1 MTLRA
6 TARGGLT
13 EMRQAT
19 RKRMNIHLLHLEAV
33 ELFLDLL
40 GEQRGEA
47 IARRR
52 LGAAVVDVGRPRRV
66 NRQAAGKHDAP
77 FRSRRRG
84 RS

>member
-1 MTLRA
+1 
-6 TARGGLT
+6 
-13 EMRQAT
+13 MRQAT

-52 LGAAVVDVGRPRRV
+52 LGARFDISAFNDAGLLSGIMQLGVLEQRIEDWIGT
-66 NRQAAGKHDAP
+66 QAI
-77 FRSRRRG
+77 
-84 RS
+84 